1 MAAAVGMIAGCQKP
15 EMVQIAA
22 PEDVV
27 APALESIADIV
38 ITKENLSSEAVT
50 IKWSAADFGAKTQI
64 NYAVEIAASNGGA
77 KHVLTSGIT
86 DTSSEIT
93 YQTLN
98 TFLLSEL
105 AFEPNV
111 ASDVY
116 FFISAKVGEYAKVY
130 SEALKAVVTPMEAA
144 VPEVDLYDHVWVIGD
159 YCGWDHGKT
168 QFLYNYAKDGNI
180 YNGVV
185 DFGEK
190 AANGFKLTGVGG
202 WDDTCNWGTDG
213 DAAAPEAEASSIT
226 LISSGGSGNISCYSK
241 RFYNFEF
248 EKGSLTL
255 KVKNSFNQLGVIG
268 DFNGWGGDVVMNY
281 NPRFVRFYADVEIP
295 ADGGLKVRVDADW
308 ATSWGVPENGDDITA
323 GPVELGGANGGVK
336 AGNYRIYLDLNKG
349 TIEASAKMYGQP
361 EPGVD
366 DVEPEPEPEPEP
378 VPANKGWG
386 LIGVAGNWDVDVP
399 MTESNGVWTAYVTL
413 GENESFKF
421 RKDGAW
427 DENFGGVFV
436 ALDTPFEAVA
446 GGANIEGVP
455 AGFYKM
461 VLNTIDNTITISEG
475 DVWSLIGQVN
485 GANWDKDVIMTQDG
499 DKWVSPVV
507 TIDGEFKIRHNL
519 DWTLSYGI
527 AEGVEVKLDEAL
539 AATSDNGGNIKLEAG
554 DYKVTLDLAAE
565 TILITKPA
573 FPETM
578 YMIGQDFGGWDW
590 ASDGIVSMNPVAG
603 DGAGQFW
610 AIRYVDAANGFKF
623 CSKREWNGDFH
634 SLTTNTGY
642 TVKDGNCFVPESGL
656 YMIHIDLK
664 REMIHMEPARVYG
677 IGDCFGSWD
686 AEKAEYLFA
695 AGEDGKT
702 VSATLAADGQIRM
715 FAASGIA
722 NTDWWTR
729 EFIFFNGEI
738 AYRGNGGDQERVNG
752 TAGQVVTLDFNA
764 GTATLQ

>member
-1 MAAAVGMIAGCQKP
+1 MKITKYFLSLAAAVGMIAGCQEP
-15 EMVQIAA
+15 EIVQIAA
-22 PEDVV
+22 PENVV
-27 APALESIADIV
+27 APALESVADIV
-38 ITKENLSSEAVT
+38 ITKENLNTESLT
-50 IKWSAADFGAKTQI
+50 LKWSAADFGAETQVD
-64 NYAVEIAASNGGA
+64 YAIEIDANGGKA
-77 KHVLTSGIT
+77 VFTSGIT
-86 DTSSEIT
+86 ETSSVIA

-98 TFLLSEL
+98 TFLLADL
-105 AFEPNV
+105 GFAPNT
-111 ASDVY
+111 ASNVTFY
-116 FFISAKVGEYAKVY
+116 VSAKVGEYAKVY
-130 SEALKAVVTPMEAA
+130 SNPLNVSVTPMEAV

-180 YNGVV
+180 YSGVV

-213 DAAAPEAEASSIT
+213 DAPAPGAEASSIT

-248 EKGSLTL
+248 DKSSLTL

-268 DFNGWGGDVVMNY
+268 DFNSWGGDVVMNY
-281 NPRFVRFYADVEIP
+281 NPSLVRFYADVEIP
-295 ADGGLKVRVDADW
+295 ADGGIKVRVDADW
-308 ATSWGVPENGDDITA
+308 TTSWGADMGSGNMSVA
-323 GPVELGGANGGVK
+323 
-336 AGNYRIYLDLNKG
+336 AGNYRVYLDLNKG
-349 TIEASAKMYGQP
+349 TLEVDAKMYGQP

-386 LIGVAGNWDVDVP
+386 VIGVAGNWEVDLP

-413 GENESFKF
+413 GEAESFKF

-427 DENFGGVFV
+427 DENFGGVFA

-461 VLNTIDNTITISEG
+461 ALNTIDNTITISEG

-499 DKWVSPVV
+499 DKWVSPLV

-527 AEGVEVKLDEAL
+527 AEGAEVKLDEAF
-539 AATSDNGGNIKLEAG
+539 AATSENGGNIKLEAG
-554 DYKVTLDLAAE
+554 EYKVTLDLANE

-610 AIRYVDAANGFKF
+610 AIRYIDAANGFKF

-634 SLTTNTGY
+634 SLTTNDGY
-642 TVKDGNCFVPESGL
+642 TAKDGNCFVPESGL

-664 REMIHMEPARVYG
+664 REMVHMEPARVYG
-677 IGDCFGSWD
+677 MGDCFGSWD
-686 AEKAEYLFA
+686 AEKEEYLFA
-695 AGEDGKT
+695 ASEDGKT
-702 VSATLAADGQIRM
+702 VSATLAADGEIRI
-715 FAASGIA
+715 FAASSIA

-729 EFIFFNGEI
+729 EFVFFDGKI
-738 AYRGNGGDQERVNG
+738 AYRGNGGDQERVKA

-764 GTATLQ
+764 GTATLE